1 MIRSKKACWNKD
13 VNEVTIVANK
23 GDWVRIHSIILTP
36 EQRSAA
42 VPEDTKLVPL
52 ELWTKGYLHADTPL
66 GGEAVVTTRT
76 GRIVSGMLEDENPHY
91 SHSFGDFVP
100 ELQQA
105 GDEAF
110 HFLFGGDAK

>member
-1 MIRSKKACWNKD
+1 MAK
-13 VNEVTIVANK
+13 K

-36 EQRSAA
+36 EQRSSA
-42 VPEDTKLVPL
+42 VPEDTKTVPL
-52 ELWTKGYLHADTPL
+52 EQWTKGYLHADTVL

-76 GRIVSGMLEDENPHY
+76 GRVVSGTLVDDSPHY

-100 ELQQA
+100 ERQEA

-110 HFLFGGDAK
+110 AFLFGGAK

>member
-1 MIRSKKACWNKD
+1 MAK
-13 VNEVTIVANK
+13 K

-42 VPEDTKLVPL
+42 VPDDTKSVPL
-52 ELWTKGYLHADTPL
+52 EQWTKGYLHADTPL
-66 GGEAVVTTRT
+66 GGAARVTTRT
-76 GRIVSGMLEDENPHY
+76 GRVVSGTLVDGTPHY

-110 HFLFGGDAK
+110 AFLFGGNAK

>member
-1 MIRSKKACWNKD
+1 M
-13 VNEVTIVANK
+13 ANK
-23 GDWVRIHSIILTP
+23 GDWVRIHSIILMP

-42 VPEDTKLVPL
+42 VPEDTKSVPL

-66 GGEAVVTTRT
+66 GGEATITTRT
-76 GRIVSGMLEDENPHY
+76 GRTVSGTLVEEAPHY

-100 ELQQA
+100 ELQKA

-110 HFLFGGDAK
+110 HYLFGGEAK

>member
-1 MIRSKKACWNKD
+1 MILLPGERA
-13 VNEVTIVANK
+13 
-23 GDWVRIHSIILTP
+23 
-36 EQRSAA
+36 AA

-52 ELWTKGYLHADTPL
+52 EQWTKGYLQTDAAL
-66 GGEAVVTTRT
+66 GEQVSIVTRT
-76 GRIVSGMLEDENPHY
+76 GRLVTGTLVEEAPHY

-110 HFLFGGDAK
+110 EYLFGGRCK